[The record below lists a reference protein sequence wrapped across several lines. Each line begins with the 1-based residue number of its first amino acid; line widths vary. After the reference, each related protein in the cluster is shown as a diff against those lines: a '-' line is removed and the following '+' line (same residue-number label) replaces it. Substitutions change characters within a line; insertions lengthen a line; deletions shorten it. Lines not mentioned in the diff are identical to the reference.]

1 LYARTVLHTHTCTSQ
16 QLAPKKQRAP
26 RSNRN
31 NERLTENAQAR
42 PPSENAGENKKIK
55 NGKTNMEV
63 KTTKSVEKI
72 LLTMGLGSAVP
83 GLTRKAL
90 NSPTPRYPE
99 TAMAVSPERSRTLPP
114 ALAREAFEEQA
125 RTAEAG
131 FGLLELGD
139 IERGD
144 AIIERADAP
153 ARAGKGCRQNNRAAE
168 RQGVRGVRF

>member
-1 LYARTVLHTHTCTSQ
+1 M
-16 QLAPKKQRAP
+16 
-26 RSNRN
+26 
-31 NERLTENAQAR
+31 E
-42 PPSENAGENKKIK
+42 IK
-55 NGKTNMEV
+55 TR
-63 KTTKSVEKI
+63 KSVEKI
-72 LLTMGLGSAVP
+72 LLTMGLGLAVP
-83 GLTRKAL
+83 RLRAQETRKAL
-90 NSPTPRYPE
+90 DSPTPRYPE
-99 TAMAVSPERSRTLPP
+99 TARQFRLSGVVKVQVVTTHCRP

-144 AIIERADAP
+144 AIIKRADAP